1 MSTNWPLLSPAFPA
15 KAGQPNSRPS
25 TARSRPGTM
34 ATIATIATT
43 TTTITA
49 APFPP
54 GDMKIPPRTR
64 RLTGPAKDA
73 SEDYHDFIGAVEKST
88 KRAMFTEQKRK
99 RRRAQHLPVG
109 TTRLFDHGR
118 MRLVPFPSA
127 NPKDPLNLPEWR
139 KWAAVVSMSMFGALA
154 VATEVANGNLLEP
167 IFALQYA
174 GANPNAIQ
182 NASFTLSTNSASVNL
197 TSALDPLLPTGTSLL
212 PAGQLNML
220 STIPLLT
227 AAAASYV
234 QVPLSVAVGRRPV
247 LLLASLCAWIGALW
261 ASLSSN
267 NFDPSSAASMSS
279 AFQQH
284 LGARALV
291 GLGSGAVNALIP
303 LVAAHDLFFLHQ
315 RHIVLAVVFAIQAVV
330 TAGLSAS
337 APVLATF
344 FDWRWLYY
352 IVGTAGFLAWLALV
366 AFVPETRWT
375 LRTKT
380 QLCGGGC
387 GGDAD
392 QCVYAADSTMNNSD
406 VLHARLDHEA
416 YGGRTLW
423 TDMGIFVVSPF
434 GAWEWSRAGSCV
446 LDLARTLLL
455 PAVVW
460 VALIQTILFVA
471 FQAATQLTVTAM
483 LTAST
488 ASTDAFARSGLAL
501 GVSLG
506 SAGVLTVVLGGYVSG
521 RFTLGVTRHLRAQQN
536 RRMSMLDP
544 AARRAM
550 KKTRP
555 TVRREA
561 EHNLPVMVLPLA
573 LAIAG
578 SFLFGVV
585 LYYAMEASD
594 STITTHSSHMW
605 VMLLAATSLLAL
617 AMLLAVVAGSVY
629 LIESYPVWA
638 GPCLVHANS
647 LRFVAAFFLSGKTAE
662 LVSSKGALESWAVYA
677 EVLIVAS
684 LGLPALFFS
693 GRWLR
698 AWAAGTVQGGGV
710 EEVAPEE
717 KRTGDRATMISPA
730 PSDTSTSMSIS
741 TTTTTTMTSS
751 SVFDQAPHPGTR
763 ADIPFDQES
772 VKDESAI
779 TGRAL

>member
-1 MSTNWPLLSPAFPA
+1 MSTNWPLLSPALPA
-15 KAGQPNSRPS
+15 KAANKGPSRPTTS
-25 TARSRPGTM
+25 SSRPATM

-54 GDMKIPPRTR
+54 EEAKLPPRR
-64 RLTGPAKDA
+64 NRLTGPAKDA
-73 SEDYHDFIGAVEKST
+73 SEDYHEFIGSVEKST

-99 RRRAQHLPVG
+99 RRRAKNLPVG

-118 MRLVPFPSA
+118 MRLVPFPST

-139 KWAAVVSMSMFGALA
+139 KWTAIVSMSFFGALA

-167 IFALQYA
+167 AFALQYA
-174 GANPNAIQ
+174 GVNPNVIQ
-182 NASFTLSTNSASVNL
+182 NATFTLSTDSASVNL
-197 TSALDPLLPTGTSLL
+197 TAALDPLLPTGASLL
-212 PAGQLNML
+212 PTSRINML

-247 LLLASLCAWIGALW
+247 LLVASLCAWLGALW
-261 ASLSSN
+261 AGLSSN
-267 NFDPSSAASMSS
+267 DIDASSPASISSAL
-279 AFQQH
+279 QQH
-284 LGARALV
+284 IGARALI
-291 GLGSGAVNALIP
+291 GLGSGTVNALIP
-303 LVAAHDLFFLHQ
+303 LVTAHDLVFLHQ
-315 RHIVLAVVFAIQAVV
+315 RHMALAVVVAMEAIV
-330 TAGLSAS
+330 TAGLSAA
-337 APVLATF
+337 APVLAACY
-344 FDWRWLYY
+344 DWRWMYHL
-352 IVGTAGFLAWLALV
+352 VGTAGFLAWLGLV

-387 GGDAD
+387 GGDD
-392 QCVYAADSTMNNSD
+392 DTCVYATECGVNKSKALN
-406 VLHARLDHEA
+406 ARLDYDA

-423 TDMGIFVVSPF
+423 TDMGVFVVSPF
-434 GAWEWSRAGSCV
+434 GAWQWSRAGSCV
-446 LDLARTLLL
+446 VDLARTLLL
-455 PAVVW
+455 PAVLW
-460 VALIQTILFVA
+460 VSVVQAILLVA
-471 FQAATQLTVTAM
+471 YQAATQLTVTAM

-488 ASTDAFARSGLAL
+488 AGTQSFAHSGLAL

-506 SAGVLTVVLGGYVSG
+506 SAGVLTVVLGGFVSG

-578 SFLFGVV
+578 SFLFGVMF
-585 LYYAMEASD
+585 YYTMES
-594 STITTHSSHMW
+594 SETTNSSHLW
-605 VMLLAATSLLAL
+605 VMLLTACSLLAL
-617 AMLLAVVAGSVY
+617 AMLLALVAGSVY

-647 LRFVAAFFLSGKTAE
+647 LRFVAAFFLTGKTANF
-662 LVSSKGALESWAVYA
+662 VASKGALEAWAVYA

-684 LGLPALFFS
+684 LGLPALFFG

-698 AWAAGTVQGGGV
+698 AWAAGTVQGGGTEDIV
-710 EEVAPEE
+710 PSAEAT
-717 KRTGDRATMISPA
+717 KGNRATMTSPA
-730 PSDTSTSMSIS
+730 PSDSSASMSIS

-751 SVFDQAPHPGTR
+751 PAFFQPQHPGTG
-763 ADIPFDQES
+763 ADLNYEQDS
-772 VKDESAI
+772 LKDESAI